1 MFQIKSELRCLF
13 KVPSVCR
20 VVDVLLLFFGK
31 RRMQNEH
38 VHSRKHTTFRF
49 LQPFPSFI
57 HYSRAEYMLSR
68 MCSQLLYPQRIF
80 HEACQL
86 LYIFNPLCIL
96 QKGPDAPSDPHPF
109 KEIIRSSRALP
120 KSCFFPK
127 PYLFCCCQCMMEYS
141 TCFYLDFTGYTQNP

>member
-86 LYIFNPLCIL
+86 LYIFIL
-96 QKGPDAPSDPHPF
+96 DRISSQSLKMNVLFSNSGNQAKQNKQENTAAVNKSQTNKNLLRARFSSKSRKSTPRGSQKG
-109 KEIIRSSRALP
+109 
-120 KSCFFPK
+120 
-127 PYLFCCCQCMMEYS
+127 Y
-141 TCFYLDFTGYTQNP
+141 